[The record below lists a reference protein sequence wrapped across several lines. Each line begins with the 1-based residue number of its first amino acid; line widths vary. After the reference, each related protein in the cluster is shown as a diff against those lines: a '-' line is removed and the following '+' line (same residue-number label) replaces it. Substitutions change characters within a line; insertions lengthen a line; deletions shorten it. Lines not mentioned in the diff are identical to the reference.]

1 MKNSFNK
8 KLILL
13 VASVFFFSL
22 LLVFGANRITAQET
36 QPAATTYELLAPLPG
51 YVDSGSGSGTT
62 AAQYIQGIFR
72 LVIALAGA
80 LAVLTIIFGGIKYMS
95 TDAFGGKNEA
105 KEIISRALWGFVLA
119 IGAWMILYTIS
130 PGENNPFVN
139 FNLSLERQEIPENQ
153 NTPNSSGV
161 TPGPGLPPIRTGVR
175 PGYTL
180 TPEQVDQDMA
190 IRNRLGGT
198 TVPVYVENP
207 PCVNGGIRGCTNV
220 VGLPENAI
228 TGIMNLAED
237 CMCQVIVTGGTEGG
251 HRTHGPNLPIVDL
264 SRRMDTL
271 NRHITQNGTVI
282 NPPTQSCSRLGT
294 QYRLDGAIYVN
305 EGTHWHVCY

>member
-105 KEIISRALWGFVLA
+105 KEIISRALWGFALA

-139 FNLSLERQEIPENQ
+139 FNLSLERQEIRGGYA
-153 NTPNSSGV
+153 TSSG
-161 TPGPGLPPIRTGVR
+161 PGIIGSSAGNSWPSDLNIRNGFTNHNININRSNCTEVGQGLPGYGGERCTSLTGLSWSLVS
-175 PGYTL
+175 L
-180 TPEQVDQDMA
+180 TNLLA
-190 IRNRLGGT
+190 LRCNC
-198 TVPVYVENP
+198 PVT
-207 PCVNGGIRGCTNV
+207 I
-220 VGLPENAI
+220 
-228 TGIMNLAED
+228 
-237 CMCQVIVTGGTEGG
+237 TGGTEYWLHGNRSTELNQNPTAHRPGG
-251 HRTHGPNLPIVDL
+251 NVIDFSL
-264 SRRMDTL
+264 SDEL
-271 NRHITQNGTVI
+271 NRHIRENGTRTTASGCA
-282 NPPTQSCSRLGT
+282 PGSEK
-294 QYRLDGAIYVN
+294 YRYLEATFVL
-305 EGTHWHVCY
+305 EGDHWHVCR